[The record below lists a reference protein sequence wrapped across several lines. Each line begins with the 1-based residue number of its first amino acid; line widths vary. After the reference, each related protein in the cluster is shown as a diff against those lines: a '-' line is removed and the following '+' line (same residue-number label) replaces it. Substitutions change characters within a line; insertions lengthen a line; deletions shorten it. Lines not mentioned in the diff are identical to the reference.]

1 MRFISLNAP
10 NVLAVTFVFPV
21 NLANFLK
28 ESLHLLSC
36 LGHLLFMGIVK
47 STAGI
52 GYEFVWGMNLVWA
65 IATSFLQV

>member
-21 NLANFLK
+21 YFLK